1 MQLTNKRHHAT
12 TSNNNATH
20 AYIYICVSLRANCKP
35 GLKTHN
41 SMNAIQMHP
50 SYTSSAFLC
59 AFFNESMCSSD
70 SRVCAWRG
78 STQIVNCFT
87 VLMLL
92 LFVCC
97 NHSLSDWVK
106 TYHLWLFAS
115 EVEESTGC
123 PESNYMN
130 ECIASAMTVSLY
142 C

>member
-20 AYIYICVSLRANCKP
+20 AYIYISVSLRANCKP

-41 SMNAIQMHP
+41 RMNAIQMHP

-59 AFFNESMCSSD
+59 AFLNESMCSSD
-70 SRVCAWRG
+70 SRVCVCVWRG

-106 TYHLWLFAS
+106 NLSFMTF
-115 EVEESTGC
+115 
-123 PESNYMN
+123 
-130 ECIASAMTVSLY
+130 CIRSRREYGMSWEQL
-142 C
+142 CEWMHC